1 MDNMPAG
8 KMQQSREVAA
18 AVADEVRATLARQN
32 MLMRDLSQKSG
43 ISPGYLGKRLRNEAP
58 FNLNDVQAICQ
69 VFERDVLSFMASAL
83 EAAGYENEAT
93 K

>member
-58 FNLNDVQAICQ
+58 LNLNDVQAICQ
-69 VFERDVLSFMASAL
+69 VFERDVLSFMAAAL
-83 EAAGYENEAT
+83 EAAARNS